1 MPPWVHLVS
10 SFLRIREGNAGKK
23 KVAGWQ
29 HTCKL
34 QLLLKIKKKIEREEK
49 KNAEIPLPAKVELLN
64 SN

>member
-10 SFLRIREGNAGKK
+10 SFLTIREENAGKK

-49 KNAEIPLPAKVELLN
+49 KMQKSPSPQK
-64 SN
+64 